1 MWGMS
6 PAMDLNELADKLKIK
21 ERSTDGDENPSAS
34 SSAPINILLIK
45 PADVR
50 SIVKTVTQR
59 HRLKTKRPLH
69 FYVWEETA
77 ELLARHLLLLQVFQ
91 EWKIPIRQRCNLWL
105 EIFGNVLVQERTMHY
120 IDAKG
125 RQLVKL
131 VCDQAGPL
139 AGIVDTSL
147 LKYRVI
153 DALQTTFQSWRVKIP
168 FNARELHEHRLRG
181 LHKERFDFRKGA
193 ADWDYQYGLKEY
205 GASIVHVKQY
215 REWRESG
222 IAFEFGDQTYT
233 NPNRTMAS
241 YMLGKDKTEGLSKM
255 VKGLWVDVVASP
267 YISLG
272 IDCHKPNKYARDLFH
287 IVNKGHGTE
296 QHRHNAVEVA
306 CYNMASFMYE
316 TETGKVYEMS
326 REHEIFSGLG
336 TVKEEEVIPEAAVA
350 DSSEPGKTASTDVEA
365 GSVGGDEEEEE
376 EDAGQD
382 DEGNDTFD
390 MGDSKKKVKKVFVD
404 ADVATSQEQAL
415 QRALNI
421 ASTWDG
427 VKVFP
432 LGGDGD
438 PSTLTDVF
446 RRARFDKLF
455 DVVWVANLQVHH
467 LTATPES
474 KGVQACLAEPAAA
487 VVVETLRHVPTIK
500 KELKLGFLD
509 KVEAMAEANGWTP
522 TEQRQPGKPLDPE
535 CQLEQMT

>member
-1 MWGMS
+1 MFPRARCIAS
-6 PAMDLNELADKLKIK
+6 HFIFNTHFSADSLN
-21 ERSTDGDENPSAS
+21 S
-34 SSAPINILLIK
+34 
-45 PADVR
+45 
-50 SIVKTVTQR
+50 
-59 HRLKTKRPLH
+59 
-69 FYVWEETA
+69 
-77 ELLARHLLLLQVFQ
+77 
-91 EWKIPIRQRCNLWL
+91 
-105 EIFGNVLVQERTMHY
+105 
-120 IDAKG
+120 
-125 RQLVKL
+125 
-131 VCDQAGPL
+131 
-139 AGIVDTSL
+139 
-147 LKYRVI
+147 
-153 DALQTTFQSWRVKIP
+153 
-168 FNARELHEHRLRG
+168 
-181 LHKERFDFRKGA
+181 
-193 ADWDYQYGLKEY
+193 
-205 GASIVHVKQY
+205 
-215 REWRESG
+215 
-222 IAFEFGDQTYT
+222 
-233 NPNRTMAS
+233 
-241 YMLGKDKTEGLSKM
+241 
-255 VKGLWVDVVASP
+255 

-474 KGVQACLAEPAAA
+474 KGVQASGCMLTQLLYLVGCACLLLDACSLIVCAA
-487 VVVETLRHVPTIK
+487 L
-500 KELKLGFLD
+500 
-509 KVEAMAEANGWTP
+509 
-522 TEQRQPGKPLDPE
+522 
-535 CQLEQMT
+535 